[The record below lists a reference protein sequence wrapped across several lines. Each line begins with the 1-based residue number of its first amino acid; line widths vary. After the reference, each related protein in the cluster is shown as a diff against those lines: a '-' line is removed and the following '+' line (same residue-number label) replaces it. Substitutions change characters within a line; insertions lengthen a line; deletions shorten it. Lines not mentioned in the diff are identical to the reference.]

1 MKHPQ
6 VTVTRQVHPVYA
18 THLERLEAI
27 GFDLE
32 RVITIASNAV
42 WTVGS
47 TVPPKAGDHTD
58 PWTRGNYAQA
68 VQLVA
73 SAEFCREPWERYSLV
88 APVQPLPPEAVGRIR
103 TAVAEYL
110 AKMRKTAAK

>member
-73 SAEFCREPWERYSLV
+73 SSEYCREPWEESSRLFPAAGFY
-88 APVQPLPPEAVGRIR
+88 PEALDRIR
-103 TAVAEYL
+103 AAVAEYL